1 MRRQATILQSV
12 NAEKQVDERLS
23 MLVSTFY
30 SGLKDEVFDEQAV
43 TTTGHTKT
51 VLNLPDIA
59 CRLKGPNGGH
69 IKIAVTQGPVFVNAV
84 RAVPVRSLNVVSDE
98 DLKRQYREF
107 LKRLEEST
115 QQYPIEQLR
124 EIDPKDIL
132 KQFFDPESG
141 LLVDIEMVMQ
151 AISMCC
157 FKISCESVLE
167 SLVPVF
173 ENHFDPNRNMK
184 EKSTTEEFMIA
195 VNGPSLGHADA
206 VIREAM
212 NSYWK
217 SKAPK
222 SGGSTSWH
230 SFRTTVLEQLR
241 EHSGGSK
248 VLDRMLKGHS
258 KLPFMD
264 T

>member
-195 VNGPSLGHADA
+195 VNGPSLGQS
-206 VIREAM
+206 E
-212 NSYWK
+212 K
-217 SKAPK
+217 
-222 SGGSTSWH
+222 
-230 SFRTTVLEQLR
+230 Q
-241 EHSGGSK
+241 
-248 VLDRMLKGHS
+248 
-258 KLPFMD
+258 
-264 T
+264 